1 MPRSMEKEAVGP
13 LPFLPAQTVHHDHPL
28 MASMLEYVV
37 VALAANAQTK
47 LTSRMENAGI
57 ILTKQTPRDLGLPPA
72 NRPLRPIARGSRYT
86 KVPSTLVQQK
96 TADRGNFLWGGIRQV
111 LGFWSAIHCPLCL
124 GKA

>member
-1 MPRSMEKEAVGP
+1 MEKEAVGP

-28 MASMLEYVV
+28 MPSMLEYVV

-72 NRPLRPIARGSRYT
+72 NQPLSASSHAEAANLKSHLLWFKRKQPTEEIFCGAGLGRY
-86 KVPSTLVQQK
+86 
-96 TADRGNFLWGGIRQV
+96 
-111 LGFWSAIHCPLCL
+111 
-124 GKA
+124 

>member
-28 MASMLEYVV
+28 MPSMLEYVV

-57 ILTKQTPRDLGLPPA
+57 ILTKQTPRGFRIAACEPTAPA
-72 NRPLRPIARGSRYT
+72 NRARKPL
-86 KVPSTLVQQK
+86 
-96 TADRGNFLWGGIRQV
+96 
-111 LGFWSAIHCPLCL
+111 H
-124 GKA
+124 